1 MGRIEQSNQIDDIF
15 EGKLAVPDAEQ
26 DVQTWFELTVYN
38 LAMQIVK
45 APENKRAELAAM
57 VDKQWR
63 DDVLPLARKL
73 VATGQT
79 TLARRDGIL

>member
-1 MGRIEQSNQIDDIF
+1 
-15 EGKLAVPDAEQ
+15 VPDADQE
-26 DVQTWFELTVYN
+26 VQTWFELTVYN

-45 APENKRAELAAM
+45 APTEKRKELAEM
-57 VDKQWR
+57 VDPQWR

>member
-15 EGKLAVPDAEQ
+15 DGKLAVPVAHP

-45 APENKRAELAAM
+45 APEDKRKELAEI
-57 VDKQWR
+57 VDPQWK

-73 VATGQT
+73 VKEGVD
-79 TLARRDGIL
+79 LI